1 MQTNSRMSPN
11 IINVLIVDGTLSLT
25 DFDGNIEIKGDEVIV
40 NEKTS
45 LKVIY
50 RSTPKSQ
57 RFNLK
62 IKASLDLYE
71 FYEMTQDFE
80 IAKTIDVFEN
90 VNLNRYVENRIRNNP
105 QANIEE
111 TVIVHGS
118 SVKCAYL
125 DLGYNKSENK
135 IQYILSKP
143 GSYADIHLGALSDGS
158 KKYYDIAMVH
168 TSGHTY
174 GNMDNYGIVK
184 NKGSLIIDGTGKI
197 TEGSA
202 KSNTHQVNKIIVFD
216 HKCQAQANPYLLVD
230 EYDVNASHGASVGK
244 IDDEQLF
251 YLQSRGLSSHEAMSL
266 VTIGYFMP
274 VINYINDETIKED
287 VTNLLKERVIM

>member
-1 MQTNSRMSPN
+1 MQVNSKMNGAIS
-11 IINVLIVDGTLSLT
+11 NVLIVDGTLSLT
-25 DFDGNIEIKGDEVIV
+25 DFDGNIEITGDDVIV
-40 NEKTS
+40 NDKTS

-50 RSTPKSQ
+50 KSSTNSKKL
-57 RFNLK
+57 NLK
-62 IKASLDLYE
+62 INASLDLYE
-71 FYEMTQDFE
+71 FYDTTQDLE
-80 IAKTIDVFEN
+80 LIKTVDVSPN
-90 VNLNRYVENRIRNNP
+90 VNLNRYVENRTKDNP
-105 QANIEE
+105 VIDIEE
-111 TVIVHGS
+111 TVEVHGS

-125 DLGYNKSENK
+125 DLGVNSAKNK
-135 IQYILSKP
+135 IKYVLSEP
-143 GSYADIHLGALSDGS
+143 NSHVDVHLGALSDGC
-158 KKYYDIAMVH
+158 KKHYDIAMVH

-197 TEGSA
+197 TKGSA

-230 EYDVNASHGASVGK
+230 EFDVNASHGASVGK

-274 VINYINDETIKED
+274 VINYINDETIKEE
-287 VTNLLKERVIM
+287 VTNLLKEKVTF

>member
-1 MQTNSRMSPN
+1 MQGYSIMSQN
-11 IINVLIVDGTLSLT
+11 INNVIVVDCSLT
-25 DFDGNIEIKGDEVIV
+25 LTKFDGNVEISDDVVIV
-40 NEKTS
+40 NNKTS

-50 RSTPKSQ
+50 RSAPKSQ
-57 RFNLK
+57 KINLI

-71 FYEMTQDFE
+71 FYEMTFDFE
-80 IAKTIDVFEN
+80 IVKTIGVFEN
-90 VNLNRYVENRIRNNP
+90 VELNRYVENRISNNP
-105 QANIEE
+105 KVTIEE
-111 TVIVHGS
+111 SVEVFGS

-125 DLGYNKSENK
+125 DLGLSSAKNK
-135 IQYILSKP
+135 IQYILAKP
-143 GSYADIHLGALSDGS
+143 GSQADIHLGALSDGC
-158 KKYYDIAMVH
+158 KKHYDIAMVH

-184 NKGSLIIDGTGKI
+184 NKGGLIIDGTGKI
-197 TEGSA
+197 NKGSA

-230 EYDVNASHGASVGK
+230 EFDVNASHGASVGK

-274 VINYINDETIKED
+274 VINYINDETIKEE